1 MLIPQNPHMVA
12 SLYCLPC
19 SPPLGKRV
27 AISLASG
34 RTTPLMIKMK
44 LCTLLY
50 RYQPFLAPV
59 VVSVLLFY
67 AIINV
72 CPSSVMYYDF
82 KNFITLRLCTFA
94 FYAIW
99 NFLPLRYSWLS
110 PGCRD

>member
-1 MLIPQNPHMVA
+1 MLIPQNPYMVA
-12 SLYCLPC
+12 SLYGLPC
-19 SPPLGKRV
+19 SPPLGQRV

-34 RTTPLMIKMK
+34 RTTPFMNKTK
-44 LCTLLY
+44 LCTLLC

-82 KNFITLRLCTFA
+82 KYCITLRFMYFCILCDLEFSS
-94 FYAIW
+94 F
-99 NFLPLRYSWLS
+99 
-110 PGCRD
+110 